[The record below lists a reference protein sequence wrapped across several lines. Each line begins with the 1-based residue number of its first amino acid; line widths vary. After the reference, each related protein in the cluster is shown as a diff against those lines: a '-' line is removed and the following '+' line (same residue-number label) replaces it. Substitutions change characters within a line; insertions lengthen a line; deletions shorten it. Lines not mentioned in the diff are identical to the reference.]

1 MPPREHA
8 LGGKIITDT
17 AYEPAPAPRATPIH
31 LWLVGAISLAWNAF
45 GCLDYTMTETRNA
58 AYLARMT
65 PEQLAYFN
73 SFPAWAVALWA
84 IGVWGGLAGSILLLL
99 RHRWAVPTLAVSL
112 AGAALGLV
120 GQHLLPGRPASLS
133 GAGMTIFGL
142 VIVAIAAALWWY
154 ARAMRARGVLR

>member
-1 MPPREHA
+1 
-8 LGGKIITDT
+8 
-17 AYEPAPAPRATPIH
+17 
-31 LWLVGAISLAWNAF
+31 
-45 GCLDYTMTETRNA
+45 MTETRNA
-58 AYLARMT
+58 AYLAGMT

-154 ARAMRARGVLR
+154 AWAMRARGVLR